1 MFPTLSFGDQEF
13 TPGDLAKRSAK
24 AAGVLASIGIAEGD
38 TFAIMLRNSPTLI
51 EIMLAA
57 RQIGAYFVSL
67 NWHYKAHEAGYIL
80 RDSGAKALVIHDDL
94 LNEIQAGI
102 PDDMPL
108 LGIALGAA
116 ASAQQRQSASSLRH
130 TIDWHAHLAQAKPL
144 TTTSDRPRGM
154 IAYTSGTTGRPKGVR
169 RIPPRPEERST
180 AGERLARMYQVGL
193 GITPDGRC
201 LISAPLD
208 HSAPTSYVM
217 FASQCGAWLRV
228 EARFDAEATLLA
240 IERYKISRAYLVPT
254 MLVRMLRLPQEVRAR
269 YDLSSLQF
277 VAVTGAPCAPNI
289 KRAMIEW
296 FGDVIY
302 EAYAA
307 SELGYLTS
315 ISSKEARAKPGSA
328 GRPIEGVTIRILDDE
343 CRDVPVGTIGKIYAR
358 QTLAPEFTYINRQ
371 QDRDAIEHEGFL
383 TVGDIGR
390 VDADGY
396 LYLTDRR
403 CDLVLSGGVNIYPA
417 EIEAQLMEMAGVA
430 DCAVF
435 GVPDLEFGQSLVAVI
450 QPSGNV
456 ALTPDDVRAFL
467 SKRLANFKIPRVIEF
482 REMLPREET
491 GKIFKRKLRDE
502 YAAAR
507 DEVID

>member
-13 TPGDLAKRSAK
+13 TPSDLAKRSAK
-24 AAGVLASIGIAEGD
+24 VAGVLAGIGIAEGD
-38 TFAIMLRNSPTLI
+38 TFAVMLRNSTTLI

-80 RDSGAKALVIHDDL
+80 RDSGAKALVIHGDL
-94 LNEIQAGI
+94 LSQIQAGI

-108 LGIALGAA
+108 LEVEPDAA
-116 ASAQQRQSASSLRH
+116 VDVQQRQSTPSVRH
-130 TIDWHAHLAQAKPL
+130 TIDWYAHLAQAKPL
-144 TTTSDRPRGM
+144 ITTSDRPRGL

-169 RIPPRPEERST
+169 RILPRPEDRP
-180 AGERLARMYQVGL
+180 AAAERLARMYQTGL
-193 GITPDGRC
+193 GITPDARC
-201 LISAPLD
+201 LISAPLY

-228 EARFDAEATLLA
+228 EPRFDAEATLVA
-240 IERYKISRAYLVPT
+240 IERNKISHAYLVPT
-254 MLVRMLRLPQEVRAR
+254 MLVRMLRLPPEVCAR
-269 YDLSSLQF
+269 CDLSSLRF

-289 KRAMIEW
+289 KLAMMEW
-296 FGDVIY
+296 LGDVIY
-302 EAYAA
+302 EAYAS

-328 GRPIEGVTIRILDDE
+328 GRPIEGVTIRILDDQ

-358 QTLAPEFTYINRQ
+358 QTLTLDFTYINRQ
-371 QDRDAIEHEGFL
+371 QDRVAIEHEGFL
-383 TVGDIGR
+383 TVGDIGY

-396 LYLTDRR
+396 LYVTDRR
-403 CDLVLSGGVNIYPA
+403 NDLVVSGGVNIYPA

-435 GVPDLEFGQSLVAVI
+435 GIPDPEFGQSLVAVI

-456 ALTPDDVRAFL
+456 ALAPDGVQAFL
-467 SKRLANFKIPRVIEF
+467 SKRLANFKIPQMIEF
-482 REMLPREET
+482 RDMLPREET

-502 YAAAR
+502 YAAR
-507 DEVID
+507 RNG

>member
-13 TPGDLAKRSAK
+13 TPSDLAKRSAK
-24 AAGVLASIGIAEGD
+24 AAGVLASIGIVEGD
-38 TFAIMLRNSPTLI
+38 TFAVMLRNSTTLI

-67 NWHYKAHEAGYIL
+67 NWHYKANEAGYIL
-80 RDSGAKALVIHDDL
+80 RDSGARALVIHGDL
-94 LNEIQAGI
+94 LSQIQAGI

-108 LGIALGAA
+108 LEVEPDAA
-116 ASAQQRQSASSLRH
+116 VDVQQRQSTPSVRH
-130 TIDWHAHLAQAKPL
+130 TIDWYAHLAQAKPL
-144 TTTSDRPRGM
+144 ITTSDRPRGL

-169 RIPPRPEERST
+169 RILPRPEERP
-180 AGERLARMYQVGL
+180 AAAERLARMYQTGL
-193 GITPDGRC
+193 GITPDARC
-201 LISAPLD
+201 LISAPLY

-228 EARFDAEATLLA
+228 EPRFDAEATLVA
-240 IERYKISRAYLVPT
+240 IERNKISHAYLVPT
-254 MLVRMLRLPQEVRAR
+254 MLVRMLRLPPEVCAR
-269 YDLSSLQF
+269 CDLSSLRF

-289 KRAMIEW
+289 KLAMMEW
-296 FGDVIY
+296 LGDVIY
-302 EAYAA
+302 EAYAS

-328 GRPIEGVTIRILDDE
+328 GRPIEGVTIRILDDQ
-343 CRDVPVGTIGKIYAR
+343 CRDVPVGTIGKIYAC
-358 QTLAPEFTYINRQ
+358 QTLTLDFTYINRQ

-383 TVGDIGR
+383 TVGDIGY

-396 LYLTDRR
+396 LYVTDRR
-403 CDLVLSGGVNIYPA
+403 NDLVVSGGVNIYPA

-435 GVPDLEFGQSLVAVI
+435 GIPDPEFGQSLAAVI
-450 QPSGNV
+450 QTSGNV
-456 ALTPDDVRAFL
+456 ALSPDGVQAFL
-467 SKRLANFKIPRVIEF
+467 SKRLANFKIPHVIEF
-482 REMLPREET
+482 RDMLPREET

-502 YAAAR
+502 YAAR
-507 DEVID
+507 RNS